1 MYSKATNLCQA
12 LHYSIMIELRLIFNA
27 IANIM
32 TGYIVSQIIFQSIKN
47 LESSCILS
55 KTILGFAKG
64 LCKYQEQFFS
74 VLI

>member
-1 MYSKATNLCQA
+1 MYSKAMNLCQA
-12 LHYSIMIELRLIFNA
+12 LYYSIMIELRLIFNA
-27 IANIM
+27 IANIT

>member
-12 LHYSIMIELRLIFNA
+12 LYYGTMIELRLIFNV
-27 IANIM
+27 IANIT
-32 TGYIVSQIIFQSIKN
+32 TGYIVSQIIFQSIEN
-47 LESSCILS
+47 LERSCTLS
-55 KTILGFAKG
+55 KTMLGFAKG

>member
-12 LHYSIMIELRLIFNA
+12 LYYGIMIELRLIFNV
-27 IANIM
+27 IANIT
-32 TGYIVSQIIFQSIKN
+32 TGYVVSQIIFQSIEN
-47 LESSCILS
+47 LERSCTLS
-55 KTILGFAKG
+55 KTMLGFAKG